1 MYVKGDNEM
10 NLTIKPTLVQILQLR
25 AKKAKLLGFPLC
37 NWNLSNKWLKHRAH
51 NGVDDVSMGACGCA
65 SA

>member
-1 MYVKGDNEM
+1 LEHVCKRGDNE
-10 NLTIKPTLVQILQLR
+10 NDNKATLVQILQLR
-25 AKKAKLLGFPLC
+25 KSKITWFPTFAH
-37 NWNLSNKWLKHRAH
+37 WNLSNKMAKTPER

>member
-1 MYVKGDNEM
+1 M
-10 NLTIKPTLVQILQLR
+10 QL
-25 AKKAKLLGFPLC
+25 KTKAVSTPAH
-37 NWNLSNKWLKHRAH
+37 WNLSNKMAKTPVR